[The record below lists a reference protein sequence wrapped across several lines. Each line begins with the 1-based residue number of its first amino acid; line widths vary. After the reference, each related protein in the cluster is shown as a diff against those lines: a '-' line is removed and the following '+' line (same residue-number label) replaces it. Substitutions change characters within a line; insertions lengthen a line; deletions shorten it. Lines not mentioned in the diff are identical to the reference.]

1 MDKFYCNPAFID
13 SLISVNC
20 SFIAQLQVTEISAS
34 VCGLN
39 LPATKTGNVLNEAVK
54 YIYIYFL
61 FHFEWSL
68 RLLNSEQ
75 SAKPILTGCLFFLF
89 FSDPH
94 ISLKSNGAQK
104 GSGRSALLWAWLR
117 CTSGKRAREKLF
129 PPSTLSFLTNVSSER
144 GRQHTFSSLI
154 VLSSVFG
161 RSAVVTIKASKGDR
175 SCLQGRQQET
185 SPIQQAKGFK
195 VANR

>member
-54 YIYIYFL
+54 YIYIYMFL

-75 SAKPILTGCLFFLF
+75 SAKPILTGCLFSLF

-94 ISLKSNGAQK
+94 LIEKQRCSKRVRKVSSPLSLTAMHKWK
-104 GSGRSALLWAWLR
+104 E
-117 CTSGKRAREKLF
+117 GKRETI
-129 PPSTLSFLTNVSSER
+129 SSINSQLSHQCQFWKRKAAHFFISHCIVECVWKISSSYNKS
-144 GRQHTFSSLI
+144 Q
-154 VLSSVFG
+154 
-161 RSAVVTIKASKGDR
+161 
-175 SCLQGRQQET
+175 QGRQKLFARQT
-185 SPIQQAKGFK
+185 ARNISHTASQRVQSS
-195 VANR
+195 

>member
-117 CTSGKRAREKLF
+117 CAQ
-129 PPSTLSFLTNVSSER
+129 VER
-144 GRQHTFSSLI
+144 GQERETISSINSQLSHQCQFWKRKAAHFFISHCI
-154 VLSSVFG
+154 VECVWKISS
-161 RSAVVTIKASKGDR
+161 SYNKSQ
-175 SCLQGRQQET
+175 QGRQKLFARQT
-185 SPIQQAKGFK
+185 ARNISHTASQRVQSS
-195 VANR
+195 